1 MSYIYIQD
9 NFFEK
14 NIFKEIKNKIN
25 TYSYSPPPLKR
36 IKDYGGCYW
45 FEHNLP
51 RGCDVQKVVIKT
63 LQEKM
68 NLSVDEDFK
77 SDNKDVIECESKFI
91 MSNAQDGARPHVDPC
106 QLQCLVFIKGEEIT
120 TNGTLFSGDKGV
132 TEKQALK
139 IMDRYEKVG
148 MNLFMLGVQYW
159 NKPHKYNKKKIMVK
173 EGKLNERMDAKKAK
187 TILQQLGANRFIAM
201 TGAKNFAFDSK
212 YMSFKIG
219 RNSKGINHVRIAHN
233 AKDLYDMEFGF
244 NSVKGYKVKKKVKDV
259 YADMLG
265 TMFKKYTGM
274 NVSL

>member
-77 SDNKDVIECESKFI
+77 SDDTDVVECESKFI
-91 MSNAQDGARPHVDPC
+91 MPNAQDGARPHVDPC
-106 QLQCLVFIKGEEIT
+106 QLQCLVFIKGEEIIK
-120 TNGTLFSGDKGV
+120 NGTLFFDDAQVGKDKKFNINTHVGFKENRGIVFSSNNLHAPAQFSGGSWRYCL
-132 TEKQALK
+132 ANFFHLK
-139 IMDRYEKVG
+139 
-148 MNLFMLGVQYW
+148 N
-159 NKPHKYNKKKIMVK
+159 N
-173 EGKLNERMDAKKAK
+173 
-187 TILQQLGANRFIAM
+187 
-201 TGAKNFAFDSK
+201 
-212 YMSFKIG
+212 
-219 RNSKGINHVRIAHN
+219 
-233 AKDLYDMEFGF
+233 
-244 NSVKGYKVKKKVKDV
+244 
-259 YADMLG
+259 
-265 TMFKKYTGM
+265 
-274 NVSL
+274 